1 MDADK
6 LAQLKEAIEKTT
18 NLFRNR
24 THANDWSRN
33 IIEGSA
39 GLKTKQQWGRFYK
52 WMSNPTH
59 FKLTDTVEYMDVD
72 EYNPPAYEDG
82 MEVEE
87 TMNGPDL
94 FIRIRNTNTQQFQCD
109 EKEEKSDDK

>member
-52 WMSNPTH
+52 WMSNPNH
-59 FKLTDTVEYMDVD
+59 FDINEKIEYMDCD
-72 EYNPPAYEDG
+72 EYNPPPYEDG
-82 MEVEE
+82 MVVE
-87 TMNGPDL
+87 THQNGPDL
-94 FIRIRNTNTQQFQCD
+94 FIKVINTNDTPMSTQDD
-109 EKEEKSDDK
+109 EKVCS